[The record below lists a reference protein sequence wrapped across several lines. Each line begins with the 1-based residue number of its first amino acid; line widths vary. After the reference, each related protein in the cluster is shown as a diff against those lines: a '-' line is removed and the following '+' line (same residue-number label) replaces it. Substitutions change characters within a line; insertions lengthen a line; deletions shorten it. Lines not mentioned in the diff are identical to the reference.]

1 MNKTVMLVRNVVPE
15 YYGGGESY
23 QLLLAEEL
31 KKHDFLP
38 VIVTSSEK
46 LLKEAGRLGYEAV
59 RAPFC
64 KNQNWSGWRNIL
76 RPIYYI
82 WQIRLQKWYQKQIKK
97 YNPVALNIQSRDDW
111 IAATLAG
118 KKCGVKVLWTDHID
132 FRTWVLKN
140 VNVKYKNFIG
150 KWILKLADI
159 PEKIIMISDYE
170 YGAFKKT
177 VAPRKFDNLV
187 VIKNGVEDLAEKYK
201 DIIPQSK
208 SFCYVGRLI
217 DYKGIKEL
225 IKAFREVNDGV
236 LNIYG
241 SGVDVE
247 RYKKLAGDNERIIFH
262 GFTDEPLKAMAENE
276 IFILPSYYE
285 GLSIALIEAAM
296 MGKTIIATN
305 VDGNP
310 EVAKDNETGIL
321 VPAKNVDALAKAM
334 KYVLENRGAAKKL
347 GENARNF
354 YKENFDFDKIFEEK
368 MLPLYNNGKEK
379 K

>member
-1 MNKTVMLVRNVVPE
+1 MSKKVLLVRNVRPDC
-15 YYGGGESY
+15 YGGGESY

-38 VIVTSSEK
+38 VIVTSSKK
-46 LLKEAGRLGYEAV
+46 LLKEAGLFGYETI

-82 WQIRLQKWYQKQIKK
+82 WQIRLRKWYQKQIKK

-140 VNVKYKNFIG
+140 INVKHKNFIG
-150 KWILKLADI
+150 KWILKLAEI

-170 YGAFKKT
+170 YEAFKKT
-177 VAPRKFDNLV
+177 IAPRKFDNLV
-187 VIKNGVEDLAEKYK
+187 VIRNGVENLAEKYK
-201 DIIPQSK
+201 KITPQSK

-225 IKAFREVNDGV
+225 IKAFKEVDDGV

-241 SGVDVE
+241 GGADAE
-247 RYKKLAGDNERIIFH
+247 RYKKLAGNNERITFH
-262 GFTDEPLKAMAENE
+262 GFTNEPLKAMAENE
-276 IFILPSYYE
+276 TFILPSYYE

-296 MGKTIIATN
+296 MGKTIIATD

-310 EVAKDNETGIL
+310 EVVKDGETGIL
-321 VPAKNVDALAKAM
+321 VPAKNADALAKAM
-334 KYVLENRGAAKKL
+334 KYVLENRGAAKRL
-347 GENARNF
+347 GENARKF